1 MNKLIIGLVVGIF
14 AGVIDVIPM
23 IPQKLTWDANIS
35 AFSMWVIVGVFIAT
49 TEYKIASGFKGIII
63 AFLVLCPS
71 AILIGWKEPISLV
84 PISLMTIILGT
95 LSGII
100 IEMIKRKHGQ

>member
-1 MNKLIIGLVVGIF
+1 MKKLIIGLVTGII
-14 AGVIDVIPM
+14 AGVIDLIPM
-23 IPQKLTWDANIS
+23 LLQKLTWDANIS
-35 AFSMWVIVGVFIAT
+35 AFSMWIIIGVFIAT
-49 TEYKIASGFKGIII
+49 TEYKIVSELKGIII

-84 PISLMTIILGT
+84 PISLMTIILGA

-100 IEMIKRKHGQ
+100 IEMIKRKLS